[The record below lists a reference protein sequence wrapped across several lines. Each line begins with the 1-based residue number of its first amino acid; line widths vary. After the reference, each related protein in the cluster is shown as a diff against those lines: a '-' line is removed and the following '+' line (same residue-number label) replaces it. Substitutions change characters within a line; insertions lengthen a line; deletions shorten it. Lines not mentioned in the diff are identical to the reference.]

1 MAQTP
6 ARERDPLAKR
16 ARIADA
22 AFELFG
28 SQGFAETTIDQI
40 AAAARVGRRTVFHH
54 FPSKEAVLFDHLVV
68 RRDAAIRRLRE
79 RPSDEPPL
87 ISLHALFRESA
98 ERGYEDHLVAR
109 IRAVVATEPRLAHEQ
124 FSLGTRE
131 FEQSIVAV
139 LKERPG
145 PVHSA
150 LELHALTRMAL
161 GWFATAAL
169 VYFAE
174 ERPSLV
180 GCFDEVVATC
190 TRADAFLSASLGSG
204 GQP

>member
-6 ARERDPLAKR
+6 ARERDPMAKR

-22 AFELFG
+22 AFDLFRD
-28 SQGFAETTIDQI
+28 QGFAETTIDQI

-79 RPSDEPPL
+79 RPVDEPPL
-87 ISLHALFRESA
+87 ASLHALFRESA

-109 IRAVVATEPRLAHEQ
+109 IRAVVATEPRLANEQ

-131 FEQSIVAV
+131 FEQSIVAA
-139 LKERPG
+139 LAERSG
-145 PVHSA
+145 PERSP
-150 LELHALTRMAL
+150 LELHALTRMVL
-161 GWFATAAL
+161 GWFSTAAL
-169 VYFAE
+169 IYFAE
-174 ERPSLV
+174 QRPSLV
-180 GCFDEVVATC
+180 ACFDEVVATC
-190 TRADAFLSASLGSG
+190 TRFDALPPASAPSG
-204 GQP
+204 G